1 MSIWVKN
8 SKILLTPQWGR
19 EPTFTP
25 PHSFT
30 PLKKKQLSHGMVQWI
45 NAGGTETKNIKNSL
59 LAMPVL
65 RTQTHLLPPLKN
77 DKAVCALARRGH
89 LFASK
94 WVIFEKNGG
103 DVKKWA
109 IRVIL

>member
-1 MSIWVKN
+1 MNV
-8 SKILLTPQWGR
+8 
-19 EPTFTP
+19 
-25 PHSFT
+25 
-30 PLKKKQLSHGMVQWI
+30 PLS
-45 NAGGTETKNIKNSL
+45 
-59 LAMPVL
+59 
-65 RTQTHLLPPLKN
+65 R
-77 DKAVCALARRGH
+77 ALARRGH

>member
-30 PLKKKQLSHGMVQWI
+30 P
-45 NAGGTETKNIKNSL
+45 
-59 LAMPVL
+59 
-65 RTQTHLLPPLKN
+65 PPLKN
-77 DKAVCALARRGH
+77 DKAVCALVRRGH

-103 DVKKWA
+103 DVKKWV